1 MTKIKII
8 RASLP
13 TEKELGSLLDNGA
26 EVEIYMKDGK
36 INIEIE
42 TSP

>member
-1 MTKIKII
+1 MAKIKII

-26 EVEIYMKDGK
+26 EIEIYMKNEKIDMEIDG
-36 INIEIE
+36 
-42 TSP
+42 SP

>member
-1 MTKIKII
+1 MKIT

-36 INIEIE
+36 NNMEIE
-42 TSP
+42 TF

>member
-36 INIEIE
+36 TNMKIDE
-42 TSP
+42 SP